1 LDIMAAA
8 SRGAITGYGGQ
19 LTHFSPLTRDRERE
33 LALRWRQDRD
43 EAAADELVK
52 AHLRYV
58 VATALKFRRYGI
70 PLDELIAEGSFGVV
84 HALGK
89 FDPDRGTRFVT
100 YAAYWI
106 RAYILNYVLR
116 SWSLVGSG
124 AGALRS
130 KNFFRLRRERAR
142 VFNLFTDETQA
153 QEELAKRLEVP
164 VPQLVAM
171 LERLDTRDVSLDSQL
186 FDGSNSRLLDTL
198 VSDVADQE
206 VSMADDEAKS
216 GRAEAVRSAIVK
228 LDARERFIVESRMM
242 ADRDDELSLAEIG
255 RRLGVSRERARQLEA
270 RAKGKLRA
278 LLGRDL
284 PESELAKAD
293 LSHPELGDD
302 DLGHDELGRSIPAG
316 SPIPGSPIAGSPI
329 AGSPIASSPIAS
341 SSIAAGS
348 PDNDAASSRRAPLP
362 AGASLGAAQARRCA

>member
-1 LDIMAAA
+1 MPGFGFGKAAVDTMAAA
-8 SRGAITGYGGQ
+8 SSGSLTAYAGQ
-19 LTHFSPLTRDRERE
+19 LAHFSPLSRDRERE
-33 LALRWRQDRD
+33 LALRWRNERD
-43 EAAADELVK
+43 PGAADELVK

-58 VATALKFRRYGI
+58 VATAIKFRRYGI

-142 VFNLFTDETQA
+142 VFNLFTDEA
-153 QEELAKRLEVP
+153 DAEAELAKRLEVP
-164 VPQLVAM
+164 VPQLKSM
-171 LERLDTRDVSLDSQL
+171 LERLDTRDVSLDSQV
-186 FDGSNSRLLDTL
+186 FDGSSSRLVDTL
-198 VSDVADQE
+198 VSEDRDQE
-206 VSMADDEAKS
+206 SSLLDDQTRDH
-216 GRAEAVRSAIVK
+216 RAAAVRSAVVK
-228 LDARERFIVESRMM
+228 LDERERFIVERRMM

-255 RRLGVSRERARQLEA
+255 RRLGVSRERARQLEV

-278 LLGRDL
+278 LLGSDL
-284 PESELAKAD
+284 P
-293 LSHPELGDD
+293 G
-302 DLGHDELGRSIPAG
+302 
-316 SPIPGSPIAGSPI
+316 
-329 AGSPIASSPIAS
+329 
-341 SSIAAGS
+341 
-348 PDNDAASSRRAPLP
+348 NDAA
-362 AGASLGAAQARRCA
+362 ASGDLSNITKRCA

>member
-1 LDIMAAA
+1 VLFASVKLGKASVVTMAAA
-8 SRGAITGYGGQ
+8 SSGSLTSYSGQ
-19 LTHFSPLTRDRERE
+19 LAHFSPLSRERERE
-33 LALRWRQDRD
+33 LALRWKSDRD
-43 EAAADELVK
+43 PVAADELVK

-58 VATALKFRRYGI
+58 VATAIKFRRYGI

-142 VFNLFTDETQA
+142 VFNLFTDEGEA
-153 QEELAKRLEVP
+153 EAELAKRLEVP
-164 VPQLVAM
+164 VPQLKSM
-171 LERLDTRDVSLDSQL
+171 LERLDTRDVSLDSQV
-186 FDGSNSRLLDTL
+186 FDGSASRLIDTL
-198 VSDVADQE
+198 VSDERDQE
-206 VSMADDEAKS
+206 SSLVDDQVRDHRTA
-216 GRAEAVRSAIVK
+216 AVRSAVVK
-228 LDARERFIVESRMM
+228 LDERERFIVERRMM

-255 RRLGVSRERARQLEA
+255 RRLGVSRERARQLEV

-278 LLGRDL
+278 LLASDAPGND
-284 PESELAKAD
+284 
-293 LSHPELGDD
+293 
-302 DLGHDELGRSIPAG
+302 AG
-316 SPIPGSPIAGSPI
+316 SPAESPNIT
-329 AGSPIASSPIAS
+329 
-341 SSIAAGS
+341 
-348 PDNDAASSRRAPLP
+348 
-362 AGASLGAAQARRCA
+362 RRCA

>member
-1 LDIMAAA
+1 MTAA

-19 LTHFSPLTRDRERE
+19 LTQFSPLTRERERE

-43 EAAADELVK
+43 AAAADELVK

-142 VFNLFTDETQA
+142 VFNLFTDEA
-153 QEELAKRLEVP
+153 SAREELARRLEVP
-164 VPQLVAM
+164 VNQLAAM
-171 LERLDTRDVSLDSQL
+171 LERLDTRDVSLDSQM

-206 VSMADDEAKS
+206 ISLADDEARVD
-216 GRAEAVRSAIVK
+216 RAEAVRSAIVK
-228 LDARERFIVESRMM
+228 LDTRERFIVESRMM

-270 RAKGKLRA
+270 RAKKKLRDR
-278 LLGRDL
+278 LQ
-284 PESELAKAD
+284 PLAA
-293 LSHPELGDD
+293 
-302 DLGHDELGRSIPAG
+302 
-316 SPIPGSPIAGSPI
+316 
-329 AGSPIASSPIAS
+329 
-341 SSIAAGS
+341 
-348 PDNDAASSRRAPLP
+348 
-362 AGASLGAAQARRCA
+362 

>member
-1 LDIMAAA
+1 MAAA
-8 SRGAITGYGGQ
+8 SKGSLTAYGGQ
-19 LTHFSPLTRDRERE
+19 LAHFSPLTRDRERE
-33 LALRWRQDRD
+33 LALSWKNDRD
-43 EAAADELVK
+43 SKAADELVK

-58 VATALKFRRYGI
+58 VATAIKFRRYGI

-142 VFNLFTDETQA
+142 IFNLFTDEAQA
-153 QEELAKRLEVP
+153 EEELAKRLEVP
-164 VPQLVAM
+164 VPQLKAM
-171 LERLDTRDVSLDSQL
+171 LERLDTRDVSLDGQM
-186 FDGSNSRLLDTL
+186 FDGSSARLIDTL
-198 VSDVADQE
+198 VAERDDQE
-206 VSMADDEAKS
+206 TSLVDDQARDY
-216 GRAEAVRSAIVK
+216 RAEAVRLAVVK
-228 LDARERFIVESRMM
+228 LDERERFIVESRMM

-255 RRLGVSRERARQLEA
+255 RRLGVSRERARQLEV

-278 LLGRDL
+278 LLGGAL
-284 PESELAKAD
+284 PGNDSGSAD
-293 LSHPELGDD
+293 AE
-302 DLGHDELGRSIPAG
+302 I
-316 SPIPGSPIAGSPI
+316 
-329 AGSPIASSPIAS
+329 
-341 SSIAAGS
+341 
-348 PDNDAASSRRAPLP
+348 SRVVTK
-362 AGASLGAAQARRCA
+362 RCA

>member
-1 LDIMAAA
+1 
-8 SRGAITGYGGQ
+8 
-19 LTHFSPLTRDRERE
+19 
-33 LALRWRQDRD
+33 
-43 EAAADELVK
+43 VK

-58 VATALKFRRYGI
+58 VATAIKFRRYGI

-142 VFNLFTDETQA
+142 VFNLFTDETEA

-164 VPQLVAM
+164 VAQLRAM
-171 LERLDTRDVSLDSQL
+171 LERLDTRDLSLDGQV
-186 FDGSNSRLLDTL
+186 FDGSNSRLIDTL
-198 VSDVADQE
+198 I
-206 VSMADDEAKS
+206 ADDENQETSLVDDQARDH
-216 GRAEAVRSAIVK
+216 RAEAVRLAVVK
-228 LDARERFIVESRMM
+228 LDERERFIVESRMM

-255 RRLGVSRERARQLEA
+255 RRLGVSRERARQLEV

-278 LLGRDL
+278 LLGG
-284 PESELAKAD
+284 A
-293 LSHPELGDD
+293 
-302 DLGHDELGRSIPAG
+302 
-316 SPIPGSPIAGSPI
+316 IPG
-329 AGSPIASSPIAS
+329 
-341 SSIAAGS
+341 
-348 PDNDAASSRRAPLP
+348 NDAPSGSENYRA
-362 AGASLGAAQARRCA
+362 ATRRCA

>member
-1 LDIMAAA
+1 MAAA

-19 LTHFSPLTRDRERE
+19 LAHFSPLTRDRERE
-33 LALRWRQDRD
+33 LALRWKESRD
-43 EAAADELVK
+43 AGAADELVK

-58 VATALKFRRYGI
+58 VASALKFRRYGI

-142 VFNLFTDETQA
+142 VFNLFTDEALA
-153 QEELAKRLEVP
+153 QEELARRLEVP
-164 VPQLVAM
+164 VNQLAAM

-198 VSDVADQE
+198 VSDTADQE
-206 VSMADDEAKS
+206 VSMADDEARV
-216 GRAEAVRSAIVK
+216 GRAEAVRSAIIK

-284 PESELAKAD
+284 PDGEVSKEDSARAALD
-293 LSHPELGDD
+293 T
-302 DLGHDELGRSIPAG
+302 GHVSREHLPVAER
-316 SPIPGSPIAGSPI
+316 PG
-329 AGSPIASSPIAS
+329 
-341 SSIAAGS
+341 
-348 PDNDAASSRRAPLP
+348 NDAPSTQPAPE
-362 AGASLGAAQARRCA
+362 SVTRRCA

>member
-1 LDIMAAA
+1 MAAA
-8 SRGAITGYGGQ
+8 SKGSLTAYGGQ
-19 LTHFSPLTRDRERE
+19 LAQFSPLTRDRERE
-33 LALRWRQDRD
+33 LALLWKNER
-43 EAAADELVK
+43 ESKAADELVK

-58 VATALKFRRYGI
+58 VATAIKFRRYGI

-142 VFNLFTDETQA
+142 VFNLFTDEGQA
-153 QEELAKRLEVP
+153 EEELAKRLEVP
-164 VPQLVAM
+164 VPQLRSM
-171 LERLDTRDVSLDSQL
+171 LERLDTRDVSLDGHV
-186 FDGSNSRLLDTL
+186 FDGSSSRLIDTL
-198 VSDVADQE
+198 VTERDDQE
-206 VSMADDEAKS
+206 TSLVDDQARDH
-216 GRAEAVRSAIVK
+216 RAEAVRLAVVK
-228 LDARERFIVESRMM
+228 LDERERFIVESRMM

-255 RRLGVSRERARQLEA
+255 RRLGVSRERARQLEV

-278 LLGRDL
+278 LLGSAL
-284 PESELAKAD
+284 PGNDSNPSEAD
-293 LSHPELGDD
+293 LS
-302 DLGHDELGRSIPAG
+302 
-316 SPIPGSPIAGSPI
+316 
-329 AGSPIASSPIAS
+329 
-341 SSIAAGS
+341 
-348 PDNDAASSRRAPLP
+348 RAITK
-362 AGASLGAAQARRCA
+362 RCA

>member
-1 LDIMAAA
+1 MAAA
-8 SRGAITGYGGQ
+8 TRGSLTAYGGQ
-19 LTHFSPLTRDRERE
+19 LAHFSPLTRDRERE
-33 LALRWRQDRD
+33 LALRWRSSSD
-43 EAAADELVK
+43 ASAADELVK

-58 VATALKFRRYGI
+58 VATAIKFRRYGI

-142 VFNLFTDETQA
+142 ISNLFTDEAQA
-153 QEELAKRLEVP
+153 EEELAKRLEVP
-164 VPQLVAM
+164 VGQLKGM
-171 LERLDTRDVSLDSQL
+171 LERLDTRDISLDGQM
-186 FDGSNSRLLDTL
+186 FDGSSSRLIDTL
-198 VSDVADQE
+198 VSDDRDQE
-206 VSMADDEAKS
+206 TSLVDDQARDQ
-216 GRAEAVRSAIVK
+216 RAEAVRLAVVK
-228 LDARERFIVESRMM
+228 LDERERFIVESRMM

-255 RRLGVSRERARQLEA
+255 RRLGVSRERARQLEV

-278 LLGRDL
+278 LLGEDL
-284 PESELAKAD
+284 PGNDSQAPI
-293 LSHPELGDD
+293 SGNFP
-302 DLGHDELGRSIPAG
+302 SIT
-316 SPIPGSPIAGSPI
+316 
-329 AGSPIASSPIAS
+329 
-341 SSIAAGS
+341 
-348 PDNDAASSRRAPLP
+348 
-362 AGASLGAAQARRCA
+362 RRCA

>member
-1 LDIMAAA
+1 MAAA
-8 SRGAITGYGGQ
+8 SKGSLTSYGGQ
-19 LTHFSPLTRDRERE
+19 LAHFSPLARDRERE
-33 LALRWRQDRD
+33 LALRWKNDRD
-43 EAAADELVK
+43 AKAADELVK

-58 VATALKFRRYGI
+58 VATAIKFRRYGI

-142 VFNLFTDETQA
+142 VFNLFTDEGQA
-153 QEELAKRLEVP
+153 EEELAKRLEVP
-164 VPQLVAM
+164 VPQLKSM
-171 LERLDTRDVSLDSQL
+171 LERLDTRDVSLDGHV
-186 FDGSNSRLLDTL
+186 FDGSSSRLIDTL
-198 VSDVADQE
+198 VTEHDDQE
-206 VSMADDEAKS
+206 TSLVDDQARDH
-216 GRAEAVRSAIVK
+216 RAEAVRLAVVK
-228 LDARERFIVESRMM
+228 LDERERFIVESRMM

-255 RRLGVSRERARQLEA
+255 RRLGVSRERARQLEV

-278 LLGRDL
+278 LLGGAL
-284 PESELAKAD
+284 PGNDSSAPDSE
-293 LSHPELGDD
+293 
-302 DLGHDELGRSIPAG
+302 I
-316 SPIPGSPIAGSPI
+316 
-329 AGSPIASSPIAS
+329 
-341 SSIAAGS
+341 
-348 PDNDAASSRRAPLP
+348 SRIIT
-362 AGASLGAAQARRCA
+362 RRCA

>member
-1 LDIMAAA
+1 MAAA
-8 SRGAITGYGGQ
+8 SRGSLTAYGGQ
-19 LTHFSPLTRDRERE
+19 LAHFSPLSRDRERE
-33 LALRWRQDRD
+33 LALRWKDQRD
-43 EAAADELVK
+43 ASAADELVK

-58 VATALKFRRYGI
+58 VATAIKFRRYGI
-70 PLDELIAEGSFGVV
+70 ALDELIAEGSFGVV

-142 VFNLFTDETQA
+142 ISNLFTDESQA

-164 VPQLVAM
+164 VGQLKAM
-171 LERLDTRDVSLDSQL
+171 LERLDTRDVSLDGQM
-186 FDGSNSRLLDTL
+186 FDGSGARLIDTL
-198 VSDVADQE
+198 TSDDRDQE
-206 VSMADDEAKS
+206 TSLVDDQLRDH
-216 GRAEAVRSAIVK
+216 RAEAVRSAVVK
-228 LDARERFIVESRMM
+228 LDERERFIVESRMM

-255 RRLGVSRERARQLEA
+255 RRLGVSRERARQLEV

-278 LLGRDL
+278 LLASGSPGNDAE
-284 PESELAKAD
+284 PAS
-293 LSHPELGDD
+293 LGD
-302 DLGHDELGRSIPAG
+302 
-316 SPIPGSPIAGSPI
+316 
-329 AGSPIASSPIAS
+329 S
-341 SSIAAGS
+341 SSIT
-348 PDNDAASSRRAPLP
+348 
-362 AGASLGAAQARRCA
+362 RRCA

>member
-1 LDIMAAA
+1 MAAA
-8 SRGAITGYGGQ
+8 SKGSLTSYGGQ
-19 LTHFSPLTRDRERE
+19 LAQFSPLTRDRERE
-33 LALRWRQDRD
+33 LALRWKSERD
-43 EAAADELVK
+43 SKAADELVK

-58 VATALKFRRYGI
+58 VATAIKFRRYGI

-142 VFNLFTDETQA
+142 VFNLFTDEGEA
-153 QEELAKRLEVP
+153 EEELAKRLEVP
-164 VPQLVAM
+164 VPQLKSM
-171 LERLDTRDVSLDSQL
+171 LERLDTRDVSLDGHV
-186 FDGSNSRLLDTL
+186 FDGSSSKLIDTL
-198 VSDVADQE
+198 VADHDDQE
-206 VSMADDEAKS
+206 TSLVDDQARDY
-216 GRAEAVRSAIVK
+216 RAEAVRLAVVK
-228 LDARERFIVESRMM
+228 LDERERFIVESRMM

-255 RRLGVSRERARQLEA
+255 RRLGVSRERARQLEV

-278 LLGRDL
+278 LLGGAL
-284 PESELAKAD
+284 PGNDSSPTESE
-293 LSHPELGDD
+293 
-302 DLGHDELGRSIPAG
+302 I
-316 SPIPGSPIAGSPI
+316 
-329 AGSPIASSPIAS
+329 
-341 SSIAAGS
+341 
-348 PDNDAASSRRAPLP
+348 SRIITK
-362 AGASLGAAQARRCA
+362 RCA

>member
-1 LDIMAAA
+1 MAAA

-19 LTHFSPLTRDRERE
+19 LAHFSPLTRDRERE
-33 LALRWRQDRD
+33 LALRWKQDRD
-43 EAAADELVK
+43 TAAADELVK

-142 VFNLFTDETQA
+142 VFNLFTDEA
-153 QEELAKRLEVP
+153 LARAELAKRLEVP
-164 VPQLVAM
+164 EAQLAAM
-171 LERLDTRDVSLDSQL
+171 LERLDTRDVSLDSQM
-186 FDGSNSRLLDTL
+186 FDGSNGRLLDTL
-198 VSDVADQE
+198 VSDAVDQE
-206 VSMADDEAKS
+206 VSLADDES
-216 GRAEAVRSAIVK
+216 RVGRAEAVRSAIVK

-278 LLGRDL
+278 LLDRDL
-284 PESELAKAD
+284 PEQDASKEDLAGD
-293 LSHPELGDD
+293 LPAPALAHDGMPASH
-302 DLGHDELGRSIPAG
+302 R
-316 SPIPGSPIAGSPI
+316 PG
-329 AGSPIASSPIAS
+329 
-341 SSIAAGS
+341 
-348 PDNDAASSRRAPLP
+348 NDAP
-362 AGASLGAAQARRCA
+362 AAQGTPLSVTRRCA

>member
-1 LDIMAAA
+1 MAAA
-8 SRGAITGYGGQ
+8 QKGSLTSYGGQ
-19 LTHFSPLTRDRERE
+19 LAQFSPLTRDRERE
-33 LALRWRQDRD
+33 LALRWKNDRD
-43 EAAADELVK
+43 AAAADELVK

-58 VATALKFRRYGI
+58 VASAIKFRRYGI

-142 VFNLFTDETQA
+142 IFNLFTDESQA
-153 QEELAKRLEVP
+153 EEELAKRLEVP
-164 VPQLVAM
+164 VGQLKAM
-171 LERLDTRDVSLDSQL
+171 LERLDTRDVSLDGQM
-186 FDGSNSRLLDTL
+186 FDGSNSRLIDTL
-198 VSDVADQE
+198 ISEDGDQE
-206 VSMADDEAKS
+206 TSLVEDQTRDH
-216 GRAEAVRSAIVK
+216 RAEAVRLAVVK
-228 LDARERFIVESRMM
+228 LDERERFIVESRMM

-255 RRLGVSRERARQLEA
+255 RRLGVSRERARQLEV

-278 LLGRDL
+278 LLGGAL
-284 PESELAKAD
+284 
-293 LSHPELGDD
+293 
-302 DLGHDELGRSIPAG
+302 
-316 SPIPGSPIAGSPI
+316 
-329 AGSPIASSPIAS
+329 
-341 SSIAAGS
+341 
-348 PDNDAASSRRAPLP
+348 PDNDLDVPKSDNFS
-362 AGASLGAAQARRCA
+362 GVARRCA

>member
-1 LDIMAAA
+1 MTAA

-33 LALRWRQDRD
+33 LALRWKTDRD
-43 EAAADELVK
+43 AAAADELVK

-142 VFNLFTDETQA
+142 VSNLFTDEA
-153 QEELAKRLEVP
+153 EAEAELAKRLEVP
-164 VPQLVAM
+164 VSQLKAM
-171 LERLDTRDVSLDSQL
+171 LERLDTRDVSLDGQM
-186 FDGSNSRLLDTL
+186 FDGSSARLIDTL
-198 VSDVADQE
+198 VAQDEDQE
-206 VSMADDEAKS
+206 TSLGDDQS
-216 GRAEAVRSAIVK
+216 RDSRAEAVR
-228 LDARERFIVESRMM
+228 
-242 ADRDDELSLAEIG
+242 LA
-255 RRLGVSRERARQLEA
+255 V
-270 RAKGKLRA
+270 
-278 LLGRDL
+278 
-284 PESELAKAD
+284 
-293 LSHPELGDD
+293 
-302 DLGHDELGRSIPAG
+302 
-316 SPIPGSPIAGSPI
+316 
-329 AGSPIASSPIAS
+329 
-341 SSIAAGS
+341 
-348 PDNDAASSRRAPLP
+348 
-362 AGASLGAAQARRCA
+362 

>member
-1 LDIMAAA
+1 MAAA

-19 LTHFSPLTRDRERE
+19 LAHFSPLTRERERE
-33 LALRWRQDRD
+33 LAQLWRRDRNT
-43 EAAADELVK
+43 AAADELAK

-89 FDPDRGTRFVT
+89 FDPERGTRFVT

-142 VFNLFTDETQA
+142 IFNLFTDEALA
-153 QEELAKRLEVP
+153 QEELAKRLEIP
-164 VPQLVAM
+164 LGQLVTM
-171 LERLDTRDVSLDSQL
+171 LERLDSRDVSLDSQV

-198 VSDVADQE
+198 VSDTADQE
-206 VSMADDEAKS
+206 SSLADGEQLHD
-216 GRAEAVRSAIVK
+216 RAEAVRSAIVK
-228 LDARERFIVESRMM
+228 LDERERFIVESRMM
-242 ADRDDELSLAEIG
+242 ADHDDELSLAEIG

-278 LLGRDL
+278 LLGRELPSTELTNGDL
-284 PESELAKAD
+284 ASHDLASSDAPSSELRDRDLRRAK
-293 LSHPELGDD
+293 LSN
-302 DLGHDELGRSIPAG
+302 
-316 SPIPGSPIAGSPI
+316 
-329 AGSPIASSPIAS
+329 
-341 SSIAAGS
+341 AALS
-348 PDNDAASSRRAPLP
+348 DPLPDNDASADSNRIGSHA
-362 AGASLGAAQARRCA
+362 ARRCA

>member
-1 LDIMAAA
+1 MAAA
-8 SRGAITGYGGQ
+8 TRGSLTAAYGGQ
-19 LTHFSPLTRDRERE
+19 LSHFSPLTRDRERE
-33 LALRWRQDRD
+33 LALRWRQDSD
-43 EAAADELVK
+43 AAAADELVK

-58 VATALKFRRYGI
+58 VATAVKFRRYGI

-142 VFNLFTDETQA
+142 IFNLFTDEA
-153 QEELAKRLEVP
+153 EAEEELAKRLEVP
-164 VPQLVAM
+164 VAQLKTM
-171 LERLDTRDVSLDSQL
+171 LERLDTRDVSLDSQM
-186 FDGSNSRLLDTL
+186 FEGSGSRLVDTL
-198 VSDVADQE
+198 VSDDRDQE
-206 VSMADDEAKS
+206 SSLVDDQV
-216 GRAEAVRSAIVK
+216 RDHRVEAVRSAVVK
-228 LDARERFIVESRMM
+228 LDERERFIVESRMM

-255 RRLGVSRERARQLEA
+255 RRLGVSRERARQLEV

-278 LLGRDL
+278 LL
-284 PESELAKAD
+284 AN
-293 LSHPELGDD
+293 
-302 DLGHDELGRSIPAG
+302 
-316 SPIPGSPIAGSPI
+316 
-329 AGSPIASSPIAS
+329 
-341 SSIAAGS
+341 GS
-348 PDNDAASSRRAPLP
+348 PDNDAQGEAAPE
-362 AGASLGAAQARRCA
+362 SQHVSAAARRCA

>member
-1 LDIMAAA
+1 MAAA
-8 SRGAITGYGGQ
+8 SKGSLTSYGGQ
-19 LTHFSPLTRDRERE
+19 LADFAPLSRDRERE
-33 LALRWRQDRD
+33 LALRWKNESDS
-43 EAAADELVK
+43 AAADELVK

-58 VATALKFRRYGI
+58 VATAINFRRYGI

-89 FDPDRGTRFVT
+89 FDPERGTRFVT

-164 VPQLVAM
+164 VGQLAAM
-171 LERLDTRDVSLDSQL
+171 LERLDTRDVSLDSQV
-186 FDGSNSRLLDTL
+186 FDGSSSRLLDTL
-198 VSDVADQE
+198 VSDDVGQEESLADGE
-206 VSMADDEAKS
+206 TRED
-216 GRAEAVRSAIVK
+216 RAEAVRSAIVK

-270 RAKGKLRA
+270 RAKGKLKA
-278 LLGRDL
+278 LLCRDL
-284 PESELAKAD
+284 PAERR
-293 LSHPELGDD
+293 GDF
-302 DLGHDELGRSIPAG
+302 
-316 SPIPGSPIAGSPI
+316 
-329 AGSPIASSPIAS
+329 
-341 SSIAAGS
+341 
-348 PDNDAASSRRAPLP
+348 
-362 AGASLGAAQARRCA
+362 

>member
-1 LDIMAAA
+1 VLPASGSTVEYADQRSQTNTRKYPERKAITMTAA

-19 LTHFSPLTRDRERE
+19 LAHFSPLTRDRERE
-33 LALRWRQDRD
+33 LAQRWKNERD
-43 EAAADELVK
+43 TSAADELVK

-142 VFNLFTDETQA
+142 VFNLFTDETRA

-164 VPQLVAM
+164 VPQLAAM
-171 LERLDTRDVSLDSQL
+171 LERLDTRDVSLDSQV

-198 VSDVADQE
+198 VSETLDQE
-206 VSMADDEAKS
+206 SSLADDQARH
-216 GRAEAVRSAIVK
+216 GRVEAVRSAMIK
-228 LDARERFIVESRMM
+228 LDERERFIVESRMM

-284 PESELAKAD
+284 STGDLPSNDSRDDELR
-293 LSHPELGDD
+293 G
-302 DLGHDELGRSIPAG
+302 GELGRAQPKDAG
-316 SPIPGSPIAGSPI
+316 RSAGEQN
-329 AGSPIASSPIAS
+329 A
-341 SSIAAGS
+341 
-348 PDNDAASSRRAPLP
+348 
-362 AGASLGAAQARRCA
+362 ARRCA

>member
-1 LDIMAAA
+1 MAAA
-8 SRGAITGYGGQ
+8 TRGSLTAYGGQ
-19 LTHFSPLTRDRERE
+19 LAHFSPLTRDRERE
-33 LALRWRQDRD
+33 LALRWKNDSD
-43 EAAADELVK
+43 NSAADELVK

-58 VATALKFRRYGI
+58 VATAIKFRRYGI

-142 VFNLFTDETQA
+142 ISNLFTDPVQA

-164 VPQLVAM
+164 VNQLKGM
-171 LERLDTRDVSLDSQL
+171 LERLDTRDISLDGQM
-186 FDGSNSRLLDTL
+186 FDGSSSRLIDTL
-198 VSDVADQE
+198 ISDDRDQE
-206 VSMADDEAKS
+206 TSLVDDQARDQ
-216 GRAEAVRSAIVK
+216 RAEAVRSAVVK
-228 LDARERFIVESRMM
+228 LDERERFIVERRMM

-255 RRLGVSRERARQLEA
+255 RRLGVSRERARQLEV

-278 LLGRDL
+278 LLGEDL
-284 PESELAKAD
+284 PGNDSQA
-293 LSHPELGDD
+293 P
-302 DLGHDELGRSIPAG
+302 
-316 SPIPGSPIAGSPI
+316 
-329 AGSPIASSPIAS
+329 ASSTFPNIT
-341 SSIAAGS
+341 
-348 PDNDAASSRRAPLP
+348 
-362 AGASLGAAQARRCA
+362 RRCA

>member
-1 LDIMAAA
+1 MATA

-19 LTHFSPLTRDRERE
+19 LAHFSPLSREHERE
-33 LALRWRQDRD
+33 LALRWKNEHD
-43 EAAADELVK
+43 AGAADELVK

-142 VFNLFTDETQA
+142 VYNLFTDETMA
-153 QEELAKRLEVP
+153 REELAKRLEVP
-164 VPQLVAM
+164 VPQLAAM
-171 LERLDTRDVSLDSQL
+171 LERLDTRDVSLDTQM

-198 VSDVADQE
+198 VSDATDQE
-206 VSMADDEAKS
+206 SSLADDES
-216 GRAEAVRSAIVK
+216 RHGRAEAVRSAMVK
-228 LDARERFIVESRMM
+228 LDDRERFIVESRMM

-284 PESELAKAD
+284 PGNDPNAEA
-293 LSHPELGDD
+293 LSV
-302 DLGHDELGRSIPAG
+302 
-316 SPIPGSPIAGSPI
+316 
-329 AGSPIASSPIAS
+329 
-341 SSIAAGS
+341 
-348 PDNDAASSRRAPLP
+348 
-362 AGASLGAAQARRCA
+362 ARRCA

>member
-1 LDIMAAA
+1 MAAA
-8 SRGAITGYGGQ
+8 TSASLTAYAGQ
-19 LTHFSPLTRDRERE
+19 LAHFSPLTRDRERE
-33 LALRWRQDRD
+33 LALRWRNNRD
-43 EAAADELVK
+43 SAAADELVK

-58 VATALKFRRYGI
+58 VATAIKFRRYGI

-142 VFNLFTDETQA
+142 VFNLFTDEGEA
-153 QEELAKRLEVP
+153 EAELAKRLEVP
-164 VPQLVAM
+164 VPQLRSM
-171 LERLDTRDVSLDSQL
+171 LERLDTRDVSLDSQV
-186 FDGSNSRLLDTL
+186 FDGSPSRLVDTL
-198 VSDVADQE
+198 VSEGSDQE
-206 VSMADDEAKS
+206 SSLLDDQA
-216 GRAEAVRSAIVK
+216 RDYRVEAVRSAVVK
-228 LDARERFIVESRMM
+228 LDERERFIVERRMM

-255 RRLGVSRERARQLEA
+255 RRLGVSRERARQLEV

-278 LLGRDL
+278 LL
-284 PESELAKAD
+284 
-293 LSHPELGDD
+293 
-302 DLGHDELGRSIPAG
+302 
-316 SPIPGSPIAGSPI
+316 
-329 AGSPIASSPIAS
+329 ASSEAPGNDSSRAS
-341 SSIAAGS
+341 SVGVT
-348 PDNDAASSRRAPLP
+348 
-362 AGASLGAAQARRCA
+362 RRCA